1 MFQGL
6 GVDCPTF
13 RGGFWCGGFASLR
26 SPRLQESVR
35 TSEREREARDDGKR
49 RTAVR
54 QEQEPLEV
62 DAP

>member
-13 RGGFWCGGFASLR
+13 RGGLWWFASLR

>member
-1 MFQGL
+1 MFQG
-6 GVDCPTF
+6 P
-13 RGGFWCGGFASLR
+13 SLR